1 MSKKEA
7 FYTSDQWRKFRLIRI
22 DENIRDHD
30 GVLTCEYCKQP
41 INDASKCHIHHKIEL
56 NEDNVC
62 DPLIALSSE
71 NTMCLHHE
79 CHNIIHSRYTGT
91 PNMRKVYLVYGAP
104 CSEKEEYVDQHAKQ
118 GDLIVSIDR
127 ITKAIAGQ
135 GIPSHMIDP
144 VIFKIRSALLDC
156 IRRRIG
162 TWSTAWI
169 IEGAPSRAKRAE
181 LCRVY
186 HAEPVY
192 IESTQEDCLQ
202 RRKESHLPEKMDE
215 YIIKWFEEFKK

>member
-7 FYTSDQWRKFRLIRI
+7 FYTSDRWKKFRLIRM
-22 DENIRDHD
+22 DENIKYHD
-30 GVLTCEYCKQP
+30 GVLTCEFCNRP
-41 INDASKCHIHHKIEL
+41 ITEVTKCHIHHKIEL
-56 NEDNVC
+56 TEDNVG

-104 CSEKEEYVDQHAKQ
+104 CSEKEDYVDKNAKQ

-127 ITKAIAGQ
+127 ITEAIAGQ
-135 GIPSHMIDP
+135 GIPSHLIDP
-144 VIFKIRSALLDC
+144 VIFKVRSTLLDC
-156 IRRRIG
+156 IKRKIG

-169 IEGAPSRAKRAE
+169 IESAPSRAKREE
-181 LCRVY
+181 LCRVFR
-186 HAEPVY
+186 ADQVY
-192 IESTQEDCLQ
+192 IESTQEECLQ
-202 RRKESHLPEKMDE
+202 RRKEKHLPDTIDE
-215 YIIKWFEEFKK
+215 YIIKWFNEFKK

>member
-7 FYTSDQWRKFRLIRI
+7 FYTSDQWRKFRLIRM
-22 DENIRDHD
+22 DENIKYHD
-30 GVLTCEYCKQP
+30 GVLTCEYCNHP
-41 INDASKCHIHHKIEL
+41 ITDVSKCHIHHKIEL
-56 NEDNVC
+56 NEDNVD

-91 PNMRKVYLVYGAP
+91 TNMRKVYLVYGAP
-104 CSEKEEYVDQHAKQ
+104 CSLKEDYVDQHAKQ

-127 ITKAIAGQ
+127 ITEAIAGQ
-135 GIPSHMIDP
+135 GIPSHLIDS
-144 VIFKIRSALLDC
+144 VIFKVRSTLLDC

-169 IEGAPSRAKRAE
+169 VEGTPSRAKRE
-181 LCRVY
+181 EISRVY
-186 HAEPVY
+186 RADQVY
-192 IESTQEDCLQ
+192 IESTQDECLQ
-202 RRKESHLPEKMDE
+202 RRKEKHLPDTIDE
-215 YIIKWFEEFKK
+215 YIIKWFNEFKK